1 MYINRKGLQFSRGD
15 TFDYST
21 LGEVMIAWLEKFKE
35 HGKHGCPFDYLS
47 EGGEGGSHTD
57 EEIEAGIQTMYKE
70 IDDLI
75 WALDDSNS
83 PDLLDLPFEQWLPM
97 QRKYEYE
104 RMEKLKL
111 FPKLYQLLWR

>member
-15 TFDYST
+15 TFDYSS

-35 HGKHGCPFDYLS
+35 HGKNGCNSIYLPDR
-47 EGGEGGSHTD
+47 EDGSYTD
-57 EEIEAGIQTMYKE
+57 EEIEAGIELFYKD

-75 WALDDSNS
+75 WALDDDNS
-83 PDLLDLPFEQWLPM
+83 PELLDLPYDEWLPM
-97 QRKYEYE
+97 QRKYEDE

>member
-1 MYINRKGLQFSRGD
+1 MYINRKGLQFSRRD
-15 TFDYST
+15 TFDYTT
-21 LGEVMIAWLEKFKE
+21 LGDLMIAWLEKFKE
-35 HGKHGCPFDYLS
+35 HGKYGCPFEYLP
-47 EGGEGGSHTD
+47 EGDSHTD
-57 EEIEAGIQTMYKE
+57 EEIEAGIKTMYKE

-83 PDLLDLPFEQWLPM
+83 PELLDLPYKEWLPM

>member
-1 MYINRKGLQFSRGD
+1 MYINRKGLQFSRRD
-15 TFDYST
+15 TFDYTT
-21 LGEVMIAWLEKFKE
+21 LGDLMIAWLEKFKE
-35 HGKHGCPFDYLS
+35 HGKHGCPMGYLP
-47 EGGEGGSHTD
+47 EGYSHTD
-57 EEIEAGIQTMYKE
+57 EEIEAGIKTMYKE

-83 PDLLDLPFEQWLPM
+83 PELLDLPYEEWLPM